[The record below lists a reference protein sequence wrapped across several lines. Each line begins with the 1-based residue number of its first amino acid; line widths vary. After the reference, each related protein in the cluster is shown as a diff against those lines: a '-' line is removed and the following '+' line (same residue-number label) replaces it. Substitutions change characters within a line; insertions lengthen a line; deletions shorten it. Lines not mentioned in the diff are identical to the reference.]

1 MRPLTSATIVE
12 VKMLW
17 SYTQPS
23 TQGSVSR
30 SVMLGKVLFR
40 LRSCH
45 WGRLKRR
52 HFSGL
57 RFESS
62 GMEILRRA
70 SGLRVP
76 VSLAESVSLSKMW
89 TQQRWSGMAAVKF
102 SSRMWGYTM
111 RLEIQKKTI
120 WRIWNLPRPPTWSRR
135 SWKAIKAE
143 QVVLKR
149 RQNDYL
155 EKLKG
160 KNISS
165 CNVTLSVCWSWP
177 HFLLNWLF
185 HQDSGSCFSV
195 LF

>member
-1 MRPLTSATIVE
+1 M
-12 VKMLW
+12 VKENRLW
-17 SYTQPS
+17 SNTQPS

-30 SVMLGKVLFR
+30 SVMLGKVPFR
-40 LRSCH
+40 WRSCH
-45 WGRLKRR
+45 WGWRKQR

-57 RFESS
+57 KFESD
-62 GMEILRRA
+62 GMEILSRT
-70 SGLRVP
+70 SGLRIP
-76 VSLAESVSLSKMW
+76 VSLPETVALSRMW
-89 TQQRWSGMAAVKF
+89 TQQRWPGMAAVKF

-135 SWKAIKAE
+135 SWKAIKDE
-143 QVVLKR
+143 PVILKR

-155 EKLKG
+155 EKFKG

>member
-1 MRPLTSATIVE
+1 MGPLTSVTMVE
-12 VKMLW
+12 EKELR
-17 SYTQPS
+17 SYIQPS

-30 SVMLGKVLFR
+30 SVTLGKVPFR
-40 LRSCH
+40 WRSCH

-52 HFSGL
+52 HLSGL

-89 TQQRWSGMAAVKF
+89 TQQRWPGTAAVKF

-111 RLEIQKKTI
+111 RLERQKKTI
-120 WRIWNLPRPPTWSRR
+120 WKIWNLPRPPTRSRR
-135 SWKAIKAE
+135 SWKAIKDE
-143 QVVLKR
+143 LVSLKR

-155 EKLKG
+155 EKFKG

-165 CNVTLSVCWSWP
+165 CSVTLSVCWSWP
-177 HFLLNWLF
+177 HFLLNLLF